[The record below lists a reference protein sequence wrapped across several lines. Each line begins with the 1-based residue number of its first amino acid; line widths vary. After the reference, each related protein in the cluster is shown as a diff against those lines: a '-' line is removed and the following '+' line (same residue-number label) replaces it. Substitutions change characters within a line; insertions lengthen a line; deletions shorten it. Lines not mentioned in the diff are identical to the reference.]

1 MSGSVEGTVFM
12 CITALPVSFNQ
23 YWPKLRLNFG
33 RRFICGGFLPPPH
46 NEFIK
51 WFSLHVD
58 PLTLGGV
65 TDKVH

>member
-1 MSGSVEGTVFM
+1 MWGVF
-12 CITALPVSFNQ
+12 TT
-23 YWPKLRLNFG
+23 
-33 RRFICGGFLPPPH
+33 PH